1 MIIPTSQAVS
11 KSTRCTAALLSAV
24 VFLSGCF
31 STSGP
36 VKTSLQLQSFQAKEF
51 ETTKKT
57 AFAATM
63 SVFQDLAYTIR
74 SADLETG
81 FITAKSPTR
90 QTRRFLGNRHMRDI
104 KATAYVET
112 MGNRRAR
119 VRLNFVKS
127 IETANKHGVI
137 AREDVPVEDP
147 VVYRDTFNRLRKAI
161 FVRQST
167 GLR

>member
-1 MIIPTSQAVS
+1 MIISISQVVS
-11 KSTRCTAALLSAV
+11 RDSRHAAALLFAV
-24 VFLSGCF
+24 VALSGCF

-36 VKTSLQLQSFQAKEF
+36 AKTSLQLQSFQAKEF
-51 ETTKKT
+51 ETTKQT